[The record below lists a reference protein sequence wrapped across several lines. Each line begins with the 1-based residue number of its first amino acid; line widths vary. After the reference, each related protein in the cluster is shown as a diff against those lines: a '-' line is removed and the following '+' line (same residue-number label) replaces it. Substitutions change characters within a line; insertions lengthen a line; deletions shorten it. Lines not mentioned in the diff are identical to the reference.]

1 MAQPQAVGIGA
12 GVVTS
17 SPDDCAT
24 PPMYRRDRVRRWLPA
39 CSPPVDLVRA
49 VPDPRWPGGNI
60 RSTRTGHTDDF

>member
-39 CSPPVDLVRA
+39 CSAPVDLV
-49 VPDPRWPGGNI
+49 
-60 RSTRTGHTDDF
+60 